1 MLTCCSAVGR
11 RFSPSSRW
19 RPVAPWFFLALWLVA
34 CGGSGNESTPEDM
47 TPQQSRQPSE
57 VGVQTSAWQTAE
69 TDRQTLRQACLRLA
83 GLEVPEGPRQELW
96 AEHQQVME
104 PLWATIEETHLQPM
118 RGWASTALAAVQQQ
132 PQALFYPF
140 GGPDFP
146 SVEQF
151 FPQAPTY
158 VLVGLEPPGTLPD
171 LAAFSDEVL
180 ASELQRLRDGL
191 SNLADKGYFVARHMV
206 LDFGEA
212 QRLEGFVPVLYI
224 FLARAGF
231 EPVSVRFFDLSPDG
245 EPRYLEGLSESQ
257 PYAVEILFVPRD
269 APQTEPR
276 RLFYVSQDL
285 SDEGLAAKPGFE
297 TFVRRLGTFDVYM
310 KSAMYLPHEP
320 AFGRLETLMLDGRS
334 ILQDDSGVPW
344 HRFDPQRWQV
354 DLFGVYSKTLANYRQ
369 YFQADMAAAY
379 AQRAEPSPLPFAIGY
394 NSRISGSCLLWARRK
409 DML

>member
-1 MLTCCSAVGR
+1 MPICCSTLGR
-11 RFSPSSRW
+11 RLSRNLGS
-19 RPVAPWFFLALWLVA
+19 VFVLLLLAA
-34 CGGSGNESTPEDM
+34 CGGSGDGTATPETTGDRA
-47 TPQQSRQPSE
+47 TSDSLAIQVIPQA
-57 VGVQTSAWQTAE
+57 SALETAE
-69 TDRQTLRQACLRLA
+69 TDRQVLRRTSERLA

-96 AEHQQVME
+96 ATHRQAMDS
-104 PLWATIEETHLQPM
+104 LWATIEERHLDPM
-118 RGWASTALAAVQQQ
+118 GGWASTALASVQQH
-132 PQALFYPF
+132 PEAVFYPF

-151 FPQAPTY
+151 FPTSSTY

-180 ASELQRLRDGL
+180 SSELERLRDGL

-206 LDFGEA
+206 LDFGQA

-231 EPVSVRFFDLSPDG
+231 EPTSVRFLDLSDSG
-245 EPRYLEGLSESQ
+245 ELRYLEGLTDTQ
-257 PYAVEILFVPRD
+257 PYAVEMLFVPRD
-269 APQTEPR
+269 APQAAPR
-276 RLFYVSQDL
+276 RLYYFSQDL
-285 SDEGLAAKPGFE
+285 SDQGLAAKPGFE
-297 TFVRRLGTFDVYM
+297 AFVRRLGAFDVYM

-320 AFGRLETLMLDGRS
+320 EFGRLEALMLDGRS
-334 ILQDDSGVPW
+334 VLQDDSGVPW
-344 HRFDPQRWQV
+344 HRFDAERWQV
-354 DLFGVYSKTLANYRQ
+354 DLFGVYTKTLANYRQ

-379 AQRAEPSPLPFAIGY
+379 AQREEPSPLPFAIGY